1 MSVKEAIQNMMNKN
15 LDEMRQNLND
25 VLAQKAIGALEE
37 RKQEIAKNY
46 FAQPTSK
53 E

>member
-1 MSVKEAIQNMMNKN
+1 MSVKQAVDNILNKN

-25 VLAQKAIGALEE
+25 ALAAKAVAALEE
-37 RKQEIAKNY
+37 RKIEIAKNY
-46 FAQPTSK
+46 FAQPKAK

>member
-1 MSVKEAIQNMMNKN
+1 MTVKKAIDNMLDRN

-25 VLAQKAIGALEE
+25 ALVSKAIGALEE
-37 RKQEIAKNY
+37 RKQQIAQNY
-46 FAQPTSK
+46 LAQPTAK

>member
-1 MSVKEAIQNMMNKN
+1 MSVRDAVENMLNKN

-25 VLAQKAIGALEE
+25 VLVQKAIGALEE
-37 RKQEIAKNY
+37 RKQVIAKNY
-46 FAQPTSK
+46 FAQSTSK

>member
-1 MSVKEAIQNMMNKN
+1 MSVKQAVDNMLNKN

-25 VLAQKAIGALEE
+25 VLVSKALGALEE

-46 FAQPTSK
+46 FAQPKAK